1 MENSGG
7 STIANM
13 DDGSMKYLTCDI
25 NGDHIPELHIQT
37 SGDYYILA
45 YQNNVLFVLFHEQV
59 EETLKC
65 YGVCKNGEIVYK
77 YTKENKESYS
87 FYKFEFSG
95 NAFKTIAFY
104 RNDSNGNGVYD
115 ENDEYECNETIC
127 TFEEW
132 TSSAEGYFSIDK
144 MEMCRFAYDGMER
157 LQ

>member
-1 MENSGG
+1 MLDCPVTMVTYEEAFGKNFTGTEALHGNTDEAMRAYDEFLSGERALENSGG

-65 YGVCKNGEIVYK
+65 
-77 YTKENKESYS
+77 
-87 FYKFEFSG
+87 
-95 NAFKTIAFY
+95 
-104 RNDSNGNGVYD
+104 
-115 ENDEYECNETIC
+115 
-127 TFEEW
+127 
-132 TSSAEGYFSIDK
+132 
-144 MEMCRFAYDGMER
+144 
-157 LQ
+157 